1 MSQSAARIKYEISR
15 IEKIVNDAKSAL
27 ELYEPILKVYK
38 DQMQVFEAKEK
49 ELAAANP
56 KKTKTAVKV

>member
-1 MSQSAARIKYEISR
+1 MSQSAARIKYEVTR
-15 IEKIVNDAKSAL
+15 IEKIVNEAKAAI

-56 KKTKTAVKV
+56 KKTKAVKV